1 MKKTLNP
8 ILWAVCL
15 LFVMLLMGCRSHRHA
30 ERNQQVDAST
40 SATQQ
45 TGDDVYLP
53 QTSQS
58 GKTSQSSQSDKS
70 EKSGKSDKSDKSDK
84 KGKKEQTRVTNAK
97 AVSAKMSLTL
107 SAGSKQVSCGGTYRL
122 LRDDV
127 IQFNLT
133 YTVLIVPVNV
143 GTLEITR
150 DGILFVDR
158 LNKRY
163 CRVSYTEVPQLVAA
177 GVDFDFLQS
186 IFWGEATESPTKD
199 LQWSYGN
206 WQPLAD
212 GQFPGIITFTGKMK
226 STTYKAN
233 FNLSSIREQT
243 GWETR
248 TDVSSR
254 YTAVPFTTILNAL
267 MSVAK

>member
-1 MKKTLNP
+1 MNHKVQYSFWT
-8 ILWAVCL
+8 IGL
-15 LFVMLLMGCRSHRHA
+15 LCALLLVTGCRSHRQMQ
-30 ERNQQVDAST
+30 RTRQVDTST
-40 SATQQ
+40 GATQRAD
-45 TGDDVYLP
+45 DDVYLP
-53 QTSQS
+53 QTDDSGQTKQS
-58 GKTSQSSQSDKS
+58 GKST
-70 EKSGKSDKSDKSDK
+70 KSDKADKAEKADK
-84 KGKKEQTRVTNAK
+84 KSKSEQTQITSAK
-97 AVSAKMSLTL
+97 SLSAKMSLNL
-107 SAGSKQVSCGGTYRL
+107 SAGSKSISVGGTYRL

-127 IQFNLT
+127 IQLNLT

-150 DGILFVDR
+150 DDILLIDR

-163 CRVSYTEVPQLVAA
+163 CRVSYTDVPQLVAA
-177 GVDFDFLQS
+177 GIDFDFLQS

-199 LQWSYGN
+199 LQWSYAN
-206 WQPLAD
+206 WQSLTD
-212 GQFPGIITFTGKMK
+212 GKFPATITFTGKMK
-226 STTYKAN
+226 STTYKAV
-233 FNLSSIREQT
+233 FNLSNIREQS